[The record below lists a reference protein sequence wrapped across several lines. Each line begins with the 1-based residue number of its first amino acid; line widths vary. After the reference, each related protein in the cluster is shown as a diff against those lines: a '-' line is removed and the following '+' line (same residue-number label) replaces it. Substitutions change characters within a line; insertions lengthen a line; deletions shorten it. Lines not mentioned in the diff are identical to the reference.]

1 MGAGGSGGYSDTE
14 VTVAGVG
21 GGDRYY
27 RDPYVE
33 GPVGPPRYHHASGGG
48 AVGGAYGADPT
59 GKPDISSFF
68 LPSAFQEGQGVVF
81 IVLGKTTFVKLFIV
95 AYTSPKEI
103 PGHLLL
109 LTMHTG

>member
-33 GPVGPPRYHHASGGG
+33 GPVGPRYHHASGG
-48 AVGGAYGADPT
+48 AVGGSYGADPT

-68 LPSAFQEGQGVVF
+68 LPSAPPFREGQGVVF
-81 IVLGKTTFVKLFIV
+81 IVLG
-95 AYTSPKEI
+95 
-103 PGHLLL
+103 
-109 LTMHTG
+109 

>member
-1 MGAGGSGGYSDTE
+1 MGSGGYRGHPHSRSMSGQYPHGAGIGAGGSGGYSDTE

-33 GPVGPPRYHHASGGG
+33 GTVGPRYHHASGG
-48 AVGGAYGADPT
+48 AVGGSYGADPT

-68 LPSAFQEGQGVVF
+68 LPSA
-81 IVLGKTTFVKLFIV
+81 
-95 AYTSPKEI
+95 
-103 PGHLLL
+103 
-109 LTMHTG
+109 